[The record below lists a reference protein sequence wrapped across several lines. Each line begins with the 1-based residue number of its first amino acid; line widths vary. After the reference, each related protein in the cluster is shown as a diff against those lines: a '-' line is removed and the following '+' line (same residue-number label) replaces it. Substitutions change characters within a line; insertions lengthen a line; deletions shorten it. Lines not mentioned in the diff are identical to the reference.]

1 MPGYAVWEIHP
12 VQLPVGSRAGSSSFA
27 AVALRIRSRCATK
40 GHTLFFAYHDPRLNC
55 GVHRN
60 AGITC
65 PPIISREAE
74 PDEFC
79 RSASIIL
86 SGSLDALKHF

>member
-1 MPGYAVWEIHP
+1 
-12 VQLPVGSRAGSSSFA
+12 
-27 AVALRIRSRCATK
+27 
-40 GHTLFFAYHDPRLNC
+40 LNC

-60 AGITC
+60 AGITS